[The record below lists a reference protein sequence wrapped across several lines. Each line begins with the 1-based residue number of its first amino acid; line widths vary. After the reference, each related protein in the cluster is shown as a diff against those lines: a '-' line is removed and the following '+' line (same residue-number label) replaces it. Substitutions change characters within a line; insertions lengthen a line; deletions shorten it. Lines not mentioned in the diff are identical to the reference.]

1 MKKLYITSIGLVFLC
16 TLIWLGAEPN
26 LLDNATFMQWRS
38 SLIQL
43 TGIISTVL
51 LTLVMVLALRLPFV
65 ERLTSGLDKSYRLH
79 KWLGIYAVVFGA
91 IHWLLAIVPKQLV
104 SYGLMERGAKP
115 NLAIDPDSFYAIIH
129 SLRGGAES
137 IGEWT
142 LYLFVALTLIALFAP
157 IKYKR
162 FKFIHK
168 LMAVAFVF
176 IAYHSLVLLK
186 HAYWDSL
193 ITPIVI
199 GTVTIGVLSALFSLF
214 GLIGKRQQYQG
225 TIKGFHFDELNNT
238 TFIDIDVPKWPGHTS
253 GQFAFL
259 TLAGEEPHPFTITA
273 AGGSKDNSLGDRT
286 KVQFL
291 VKALGDFTSTI
302 HQRLEIGE
310 KVTVEGPYGHFDFND
325 NKPQIWVAGGIGCA
339 AFKARLEELKQLD
352 SPEPILFYYCT
363 ENPSPQLIRDL
374 EAATYGINV
383 EFHVID
389 NRLNRFLTIDDIKQR
404 ANDMQNSS
412 VWFCGPSAF
421 GNAITRQL
429 KEMHFDMKH
438 FHTEL
443 FNFR

>member
-16 TLIWLGAEPN
+16 VLIWLGAEPN
-26 LLDNATFMQWRS
+26 LLDNATLMQWRS

-43 TGIISTVL
+43 TGIISTLL

-91 IHWLLAIVPKQLV
+91 IHWLLAILPKQLV
-104 SYGLMERGAKP
+104 RYGLMERGAKP
-115 NLAIDPDSFYAIIH
+115 NVTIDSDSFYATIH

-142 LYLFVALTLIALFAP
+142 LYLFIALTLIALFAP

-168 LMAVAFVF
+168 LMAVAFLF
-176 IAYHSLVLLK
+176 IAYHSVVLLK
-186 HAYWDSL
+186 HAYWDNL

-225 TIKGFHFDELNNT
+225 TIKNIHYDEQNKT
-238 TFIDIDVPKWPGHTS
+238 TLIDIDVPKWPGHHS

-259 TLAGEEPHPFTITA
+259 TIMGEEPHPFTITS
-273 AGGSKDNSLGDRT
+273 AGSRHTPKDT
-286 KVQFL
+286 CVQFL

-302 HQRLEIGE
+302 HRQV
-310 KVTVEGPYGHFDFND
+310 KVNDEVKIEGPYGHFDFND
-325 NKPQIWVAGGIGCA
+325 NRPQVWIAGGIGCA
-339 AFKARLEELKQLD
+339 AFKARLAELKSLE

-363 ENPSPQLIRDL
+363 EHPSPQLIRDL
-374 EAATYGINV
+374 ELATYGTSV
-383 EFHVID
+383 TFHVVD
-389 NRLNRFLTIDDIKQR
+389 NRLHDFLTIADIKR
-404 ANDMQNSS
+404 HTGEILHSS
-412 VWFCGPSAF
+412 VWFCGPLTFSK
-421 GNAITRQL
+421 AIQQQL
-429 KEMHFDMKH
+429 KDEHFDMQH
-438 FHTEL
+438 FHSEL
-443 FNFR
+443 FDFR